1 MATTLKRGLPPV
13 HPGEILKEMF
23 LEERNITITD
33 LAKGI
38 GVDRSNLSGV
48 VNGKHGISP
57 ELAVKLSAYFSNS
70 PQFWLN
76 MQQAYDLFVAERKVN
91 RAKIKPYALLAGGR
105 IKGSIKNTPTTS
117 RGRVEH

>member
-1 MATTLKRGLPPV
+1 MATKLKRGLPPV

-23 LEERNITITD
+23 LEERNITITE

-57 ELAVKLSAYFSNS
+57 ELAVKLSEAFNNS

-76 MQQAYDLFVAERKVN
+76 MQQAYDLFAAEQKVN
-91 RAKIKPYALLAGGR
+91 RSR
-105 IKGSIKNTPTTS
+105 IKHYPVSSTRIKAAAKKSVTT
-117 RGRVEH
+117 

>member
-1 MATTLKRGLPPV
+1 MATKLKRGLPPV

-23 LEERNITITD
+23 LEERNITITE

-38 GVDRSNLSGV
+38 GADRSNLSGV

-57 ELAVKLSAYFSNS
+57 ELAVKLSAAFDNS

-76 MQQAYDLFVAERKVN
+76 MQQAFDLFAAEQKVN
-91 RAKIKPYALLAGGR
+91 RSRIKFYPAPTTRVKAGGKKR
-105 IKGSIKNTPTTS
+105 LTT
-117 RGRVEH
+117 